1 MKNRITRFLT
11 VSLMLILVLYISVF
25 SFLAVFMTHK
35 STETI
40 NEVGTIYMANMS
52 RQISM
57 HFETTIELRLAQLA
71 AIAETVAPQQHT
83 SHDAL
88 AEDLAYTAKAQG
100 FNYLALYSWDGDFEM
115 LYGESLFVT

>member
-1 MKNRITRFLT
+1 MKNRITRFLI

-25 SFLAVFMTHK
+25 SFLAVFMTRK

-52 RQISM
+52 RQSSM

-71 AIAETVAPQQHT
+71 AIVETVTPQQYDD
-83 SHDAL
+83 HDAL
-88 AEDLAYTAKAQG
+88 AEDLAYTAKARG

-115 LYGESLFVT
+115 L